1 MMIYPDRELKKSI
14 KEQVEERLFED
25 IVCGVY
31 PPGTVLNEGTLTKK
45 FGVSKSPVREALVT
59 LCRDGVLMNIPRCGY
74 QVVPLSGC
82 SSGPLC
88 RAGKRS
94 RYRGRRPAGSG

>member
-1 MMIYPDRELKKSI
+1 MMIYPNREMKKSI
-14 KEQVEERLFED
+14 KEQVEEMLFED

-59 LCRDGVLMNIPRCGY
+59 LCRDGVL
-74 QVVPLSGC
+74 LS
-82 SSGPLC
+82 LIHI
-88 RAGKRS
+88 
-94 RYRGRRPAGSG
+94 